1 MIYYFLLGFLSI
13 PFFYYFFQNSK
24 YKKIFEIL
32 KNDPFLL
39 FRIARDNFKYYY
51 NKNKTQNI
59 SELKVGEKYYELDYT
74 FNGVNYTKRFHKI
87 FKPSTLNII
96 KIYTISGENGVSFE
110 TDLTDKLR
118 PYIGV
123 NKDFHSATPSL
134 LGYENL
140 HFVTEDILEET
151 TDIIKIEKNTPIKL

>member
-1 MIYYFLLGFLSI
+1 MIYYFLFSLGILSV

-24 YKKIFEIL
+24 YQKIFEIL
-32 KNDPFLL
+32 KNDPFLV
-39 FRIARDNFKYYY
+39 FRILKGNFEYYY
-51 NKNKTQNI
+51 NKNKKQT

-96 KIYTISGENGVSFE
+96 KIYTMNGENE
-110 TDLTDKLR
+110 IDLTDKLR

-151 TDIIKIEKNTPIKL
+151 TDIIKIEKNSPIKL